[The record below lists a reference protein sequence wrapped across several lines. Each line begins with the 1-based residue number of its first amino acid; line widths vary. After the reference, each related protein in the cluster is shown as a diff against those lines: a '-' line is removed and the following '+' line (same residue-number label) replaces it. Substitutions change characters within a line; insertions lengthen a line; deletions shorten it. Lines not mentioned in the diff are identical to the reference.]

1 MSTERIPWYG
11 IASSISTHKWVINIM
26 LYKDKE
32 EAERHAQNLRENDFA
47 PKYVEVVEVFL
58 PVGDID
64 ER

>member
-1 MSTERIPWYG
+1 
-11 IASSISTHKWVINIM
+11 M

-58 PVGDID
+58 PVGDIKND
-64 ER
+64 